1 MQEERTNTMT
11 KNLFRKWTQLARQN
25 LISTVFI
32 GLGLMAISPNSLSA
46 QNLFA
51 PVAKVNNAVVS
62 AYELSQRTAFLTL
75 LRAPGDI
82 QALALDQLIGERLQM
97 READAIGLALSDEK
111 IAEGMAEFAARAN
124 METDK
129 FIEAIAQGGVAG
141 ETFRD
146 FVAAGMIWREV
157 VRAKFVSQVNI
168 TEAEIDRA
176 IEQAEPS
183 SEGTQVLLAEI
194 VLPANTSASRT
205 ASNQR
210 AAQLSEIT
218 SQSAFASAAQRYSVA
233 PSKERGG
240 RLEWRL
246 LSDLPAAVASQIQS
260 LSPGD
265 VTDPVSVRNGVALFQ
280 LLEIRRTGGPAAQSV
295 KLDFAQYFI
304 PGGRNA
310 AALAEAAKIK
320 TRIDTCDDLYT
331 VANGQPDDRLSR
343 QTLPLAEVPTD
354 IALQLAG
361 LDKGEVSLDLTRN
374 NGETLVF
381 LMLCSRSR
389 VLAESVSR
397 ENVLAQLRNQ
407 RIGMLANHLL
417 AELRAN
423 AYIEMY

>member
-1 MQEERTNTMT
+1 MT
-11 KNLFRKWTQLARQN
+11 KNLFRKWTQLARQS
-25 LISTVFI
+25 LISTMFMGFALVAF
-32 GLGLMAISPNSLSA
+32 SPTSLSA

-51 PVAKVNNAVVS
+51 PVAKVNDAVVS
-62 AYELSQRTAFLTL
+62 AYELSQRIAFLTL

-82 QALALDQLIGERLQM
+82 QAMAIDQLIEERLQLSQ
-97 READAIGLALSDEK
+97 AAALGLTLTDEK

-124 METDK
+124 METDE

-157 VRAKFVSQVNI
+157 VKTKFVSQVQI

-176 IEQAEPS
+176 IEQAAPS

-194 VLPANTSASRT
+194 VLPANTAESRT

-210 AAQLSEIT
+210 AEQLSEIT

-233 PSKERGG
+233 PSKDRGG

-246 LSDLPAAVASQIQS
+246 VSDLPAAVASQIQS

-265 VTDPVSVRNGVALFQ
+265 VTNPVSVRNGVALFQ
-280 LLEIRRTGGPAAQSV
+280 LLEIKRTGGPAAQSV

-304 PGGRNA
+304 PGGRSA
-310 AALAEAAKIK
+310 AGLSEAAKIK

-331 VANGQPDDRLSR
+331 IANGQPEDRLSR

-397 ENVLAQLRNQ
+397 DSILAQLRNQ
-407 RIGMLANHLL
+407 RMGMLANNLL
-417 AELRAN
+417 KELRAN